1 MMPTDPRP
9 PEIGEPLPG
18 PVPVEPPPF
27 RWYHKMSAV
36 LLITFCLEIGFFL
49 VIFPWTEFWDNNFF
63 SSLIPEWREHWDN
76 MYVRGAVS
84 GLGVV
89 NIWISLSEAV
99 RLRRFSKQRQTTT
112 NY

>member
-1 MMPTDPRP
+1 MMPTEPQP
-9 PEIGEPLPG
+9 PGVGESYSG
-18 PVPVEPPPF
+18 PVPVQPPPY

-49 VIFPWTEFWDNNFF
+49 VIFPWTEVWENNYF
-63 SSLIPEWREHWDN
+63 SSLVPEWRQHWDN

-89 NIWISLSEAV
+89 NLWISFAEIV
-99 RLRRFSKQRQTTT
+99 RLRRFARRRPAHDGF
-112 NY
+112 